1 MKNSIS
7 TWFSKKIQL
16 LILSGL
22 IFFSFQLSANDIMI
36 KPGDKT
42 SLSIRENTYSKL
54 HLYNSVSKIKTFDV
68 NTERGLFTKF
78 HISEYAKSLTVG
90 SPELPVK
97 RVLIEIPVGA
107 KPVVKINSFEVK
119 EFKLSEFDISNK
131 IIPAQPPRSKSEDFH
146 EFIYNENAYTINSF
160 GDEELVT
167 VDILGYM
174 RGTRIARLNI
184 APVQYNPVTNA
195 IRVYENIDFE
205 IDFENADINKT
216 LELKKNYYSPYFNA
230 INNQL
235 LNYKEVSGRENFM
248 RYPIKYLIISD
259 RMFESQLQPLI
270 EWKIKKGFTI
280 VEAYTD
286 EPGVGTTTQ
295 SIKAYIEN
303 LYNAGTQEDPA
314 PSFVLFVGD
323 IQQIPAWNNGNGAT
337 DRNYCEFTGD
347 LFPEIYY
354 GRYSAQTTAHLQPQI
369 DKTLMYER
377 YTMPDPTYLDEVV
390 LVVGVDA
397 SHSYDWGNG
406 QINYGTINYFNE
418 DHGILSHTYLYP
430 ASGSSSAQIIQNISD
445 GVTFG
450 NYTAHCSPN
459 GWADPS
465 FTISDISGLQNQ
477 DMYGLLVG
485 NCCSSSEYQ
494 LDECFAEALLRAEN
508 KGTVGYIGA
517 SNSTYWDE
525 DYYFAVGVGQISQN
539 PPSYEETT
547 LGAYDRTFHDHG
559 EEFGEWYVTQDEMIF
574 AGNLAVTEGSPG
586 SAQYY
591 WDVYC
596 LMGDPSL
603 MIYYSEPP
611 VIAVT
616 YQELMPLGSTSFTV
630 TTEAYA
636 YVAISLNGVLHG
648 VTLADQDGIAEIQL
662 TPITTPGTADV
673 IVTKQNGEPFFG
685 TVLVANP
692 EGPYMTLS
700 DIEIND
706 ESGNN
711 NGLADFGEN
720 VSLNVE
726 LENLGNSDATAV
738 SATISSS
745 DPLITITK
753 NYHEWGNVPAQSTL
767 MQDSAFAFMV
777 AELIPDQHTVTF
789 NMDIENVNKE
799 IWNTDFTITLNA
811 PVLVIESLT
820 IDDSQTGNNNGRLDP
835 GETADIKVLNKNSGH
850 CIAENTIATLTTAS
864 QYITMQNTIDSL
876 GTFGLFGPV
885 YAIYNVTVDPDAPNG
900 VVFATF
906 DYEVVSGV
914 YQADETFIRKIGL
927 LYDDFET
934 GNFSKF
940 DWQLEGDAPWTVSN
954 LYPYE
959 GYYSA
964 KSGAIADNQYSE
976 LSLTLEI
983 MTTDSL
989 SFVRK
994 VSSEENADYL
1004 KFFINGTLQD
1014 LWSGTTEGWVKEIFP
1029 VGVGTF
1035 TFKWVYQKNGGTSGG
1050 ADCAW
1055 LDYVIMP
1062 PVLTLTCYVG
1072 PDDEICEGDDFQCMG
1087 EATDCVSVEWT
1098 TSGTGTFNDNTIL
1111 QPIYTPSIE
1120 DITAGLVTLT
1130 ITASDSEGDFVDDEM
1145 SLTFIT
1151 EPETPDMPT
1160 GPDYVDLAFTTTS
1173 VYTVT
1178 QTLFA
1183 ASYEW
1188 NIEPVEAGTISG
1200 DDLTGTVEWDLSYLG
1215 YAYISVKAINECG
1228 DSDYSDAFEV
1238 TVDNTVGISNE
1249 NIKNEEFLIYPNPVD
1264 NLSNIEFKLQ
1274 HKSSVSIVIYN
1285 SLGQEVFVLLNKT
1298 ILDSGS
1304 HKLSVDVS
1312 GFEEGIYYC
1321 MLTTSDKKI
1330 TKKLIIIK

>member
-7 TWFSKKIQL
+7 TWISKNTKL
-16 LILSGL
+16 LILCGL
-22 IFFSFQLSANDIMI
+22 ILFSFKLSANDIII
-36 KPGDKT
+36 KQGDKT
-42 SLSIRENTYSKL
+42 SLSIKENTYSKL

-78 HISEYAKSLTVG
+78 HINKYAKSLTVG
-90 SPELPVK
+90 GPELPVK

-146 EFIYNENAYTINSF
+146 EFIYNENTYEINSF
-160 GDEELVT
+160 GDKELVT
-167 VDILGYM
+167 VNLLGYM
-174 RGTRIARLNI
+174 RGIRIARLNI
-184 APVQYNPVTNA
+184 APVQYNPVTNT

-205 IDFENADINKT
+205 IDFENADIEKT
-216 LELKKNYYSPYFNA
+216 IDLKKNYYSPYFSA

-235 LNYKEVSGRENFM
+235 LNHKEVSGRENFM
-248 RYPIKYLIISD
+248 RYPIKYVIISD

-369 DKTLMYER
+369 DKTLLYEK
-377 YTMPDPTYLDEVV
+377 YTMPDPTYLNEVV
-390 LVVGVDA
+390 LVAGVDG
-397 SHSYDWGNG
+397 SHGYDWGNG

-430 ASGSSSAQIIQNISD
+430 ASGSSSAQIIQNISE

-450 NYTAHCSPN
+450 NYTAHCSPS

-465 FTISDISGLQNQ
+465 FSISDISGLQNQ

-539 PPSYEETT
+539 PPTYEETT
-547 LGAYDRTFHDHG
+547 LGDYDRAFHDHG
-559 EEFGEWYVTQDEMIF
+559 EEFGEWYVTQDEMVF

-591 WDVYC
+591 WDIYC

-648 VTLADQDGIAEIQL
+648 VTLADQDGIAEVQI
-662 TPITTPGTADV
+662 TPITTPGIADV

-692 EGPYMTLS
+692 EGPYITLS

-720 VSLNVE
+720 VNLNVK
-726 LENLGNSDATAV
+726 LENLGNSDATDV

-745 DPLITITK
+745 DPLITIMK
-753 NYHEWGNVPAQSTL
+753 DYHEWGNVPAQSTL
-767 MQDSAFAFMV
+767 MQDSAFAFTV
-777 AELIPDQHTVTF
+777 AEIIPDQHLVTF

-811 PVLVIESLT
+811 PVLVIESFT

-835 GETADIKVLNKNSGH
+835 GETADIKVKNKNSGH
-850 CIAENTIATLTTAS
+850 CTAENTIATLTTAS
-864 QYITMQNTIDSL
+864 QYITMQNIIDTL
-876 GTFGLFGPV
+876 GTIGLFGPV
-885 YAIYNVTVDPDAPNG
+885 FAIYNVTVDPEAPNG

-940 DWQLEGDAPWTVSN
+940 DWQLEGDAPWTVSS

-983 MTTDSL
+983 MTADSI
-989 SFVRK
+989 SFIRK
-994 VSSEENADYL
+994 VSSEENADY
-1004 KFFINGTLQD
+1004 FRFYINNTLQD
-1014 LWSGTTEGWVKEIFP
+1014 QWSGASQGWVKEIFP

-1035 TFKWVYQKNGGTSGG
+1035 TFKWVYQKTGGTSVG

-1062 PVLTLTCYVG
+1062 PVLTLTCYAG

-1087 EATDCVSVEWT
+1087 ESTDWVSLEWT

-1111 QPIYTPSIE
+1111 QPIYTPSID

-1130 ITASDSEGDFVDDEM
+1130 ITASNSEGGIADDEM
-1145 SLTFIT
+1145 NLAFIA
-1151 EPETPDMPT
+1151 EPEAPDMPT
-1160 GPDYVDLAFTTTS
+1160 GPDYVDLVYTTTS
-1173 VYTVT
+1173 EYTVA

-1183 ASYEW
+1183 SSYEW
-1188 NIEPVEAGTISG
+1188 NIEPEGAGTISG
-1200 DDLTGTVEWDLSYLG
+1200 NDLTGTVEWDLSYLG
-1215 YAYISVKAINECG
+1215 YAYISVKATNECG
-1228 DSDYSDAFEV
+1228 ESDYSDAFEV

-1249 NIKNEEFLIYPNPVD
+1249 SIKNKEFLIYPNPVD

-1312 GFEEGIYYC
+1312 EFEKGIYYC

>member
-7 TWFSKKIQL
+7 TWLSKKTQL

-78 HISEYAKSLTVG
+78 HINKYAKRLTVG

-97 RVLIEIPVGA
+97 RVLIEIPVGT
-107 KPVVKINSFEVK
+107 KPVIKINSFEVK

-131 IIPAQPPRSKSEDFH
+131 IIPTQPPRSKSEDFH
-146 EFIYNENAYTINSF
+146 EFIYNENAYKINSF

-184 APVQYNPVTNA
+184 APVQYNPVTNT

-248 RYPIKYLIISD
+248 RYPIKYVIISD

-303 LYNAGTQEDPA
+303 LYNAGTPEDPA

-323 IQQIPAWNNGNGAT
+323 VQQIPAWNNGNGAT

-369 DKTLMYER
+369 DKTLIYER

-390 LVVGVDA
+390 LVAGMDA
-397 SHSYDWGNG
+397 GHGYDWGNG

-430 ASGSSSAQIIQNISD
+430 VSGSSSAQIIQNISD

-459 GWADPS
+459 GWSDPS
-465 FTISDISGLQNQ
+465 FTISNIPGLQNQ
-477 DMYGLLVG
+477 DMYGLLIG

-494 LDECFAEALLRAEN
+494 LNECFAEALLRAEN

-753 NYHEWGNVPAQSTL
+753 NYHEWGNVPAQSTS
-767 MQDSAFAFMV
+767 MQDSAFAFTV

-876 GTFGLFGPV
+876 GTIGLFGPV

-906 DYEVVSGV
+906 DYEVASGV
-914 YQADETFIRKIGL
+914 YQEERTFIRKIGL

-940 DWQLEGDAPWTVSN
+940 DWQLEGNMPWTVSN

-959 GYYSA
+959 GYYCA
-964 KSGAIADNQYSE
+964 KSGAITDNQYSE

-983 MTTDSL
+983 MTADSL

-1062 PVLTLTCYVG
+1062 PVLTLTCYAG

-1087 EATDCVSVEWT
+1087 EATDWVSVEWT
-1098 TSGTGTFNDNTIL
+1098 TSGTGTFSDNTIL
-1111 QPIYTPSIE
+1111 QPIYTPSID

-1130 ITASDSEGDFVDDEM
+1130 ITATDSDGDLADDEM
-1145 SLTFIT
+1145 DLTFKT
-1151 EPETPDMPT
+1151 EPEAPDMPT
-1160 GPDYVDLAFTTTS
+1160 GPDYVDLVYTTTS
-1173 VYTVT
+1173 EYTVEST
-1178 QTLFA
+1178 PLAT
-1183 ASYEW
+1183 SYEW

-1200 DDLTGTVEWDLSYLG
+1200 DDLIGTVEWDLSYLG
-1215 YAYISVKAINECG
+1215 YAYVSVKAINECG
-1228 DSDYSDAFEV
+1228 ESDYSDAFEV
-1238 TVDNTVGISNE
+1238 TVDNTVVINE
-1249 NIKNEEFLIYPNPVD
+1249 NINDLNIRVYPNPSTGNFTINLNSDKTARLNIKIINPIGSIIYKESNIQVKGSYTNTLD
-1264 NLSNIEFKLQ
+1264 LSNLP
-1274 HKSSVSIVIYN
+1274 V
-1285 SLGQEVFVLLNKT
+1285 
-1298 ILDSGS
+1298 
-1304 HKLSVDVS
+1304 
-1312 GFEEGIYYC
+1312 GIYY
-1321 MLTTSDKKI
+1321 
-1330 TKKLIIIK
+1330 LIIEGDNINCVNKILIYR